1 MFLEAA
7 IACPPFFSIR
17 FICEMFGEVI
27 DRPQTANDLAQFIF
41 GQGCIPRNDDSS
53 VNAGDLHLRVRVD
66 ACLPQ

>member
-1 MFLEAA
+1 
-7 IACPPFFSIR
+7 
-17 FICEMFGEVI
+17 MFGEVI

-66 ACLPQ
+66 ACLLQ